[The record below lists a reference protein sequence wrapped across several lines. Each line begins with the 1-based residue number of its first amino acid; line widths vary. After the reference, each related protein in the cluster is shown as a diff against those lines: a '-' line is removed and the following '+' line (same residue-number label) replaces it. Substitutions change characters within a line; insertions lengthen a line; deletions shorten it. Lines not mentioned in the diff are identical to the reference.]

1 MHFLLFSNV
10 NKDPEQKVTNRLEQL
25 ILSRGHSVTRVQEG
39 NEAPE
44 EGIPGEQLASVD
56 VVIVLGGDGT
66 MLRASHAVGAGAV
79 PMIGLNLGTT
89 GFLTE
94 VECSAM
100 EDMVDRLICGDYVV
114 EDRMQLTGMIYR
126 KGDCAAKTDGTVGA
140 SVDAQCGE
148 NNADS
153 QNAEPTRD
161 MQYTGKSGDAQRDA
175 NITTGK
181 CPDRQPDVCFSAL
194 NDVVI
199 IREGVLR
206 LIALKIY
213 VNDVFFDTYEA
224 DGVIIST
231 PTGSTG
237 YNLSAGGPIVSP
249 KTRAT
254 VLTPISPHSLSKKS
268 IVFDAGDRVRIE
280 LEEKRKTQVNEAIV
294 SFDGYKNYEI
304 SVGDQVEVQ
313 ASAVPLHLIRLE
325 ERSFFEVISRKFDRP
340 AG

>member
-1 MHFLLFSNV
+1 
-10 NKDPEQKVTNRLEQL
+10 
-25 ILSRGHSVTRVQEG
+25 
-39 NEAPE
+39 
-44 EGIPGEQLASVD
+44 
-56 VVIVLGGDGT
+56 
-66 MLRASHAVGAGAV
+66 MLRASHAIGAGEV

-100 EDMVDRLICGDYVV
+100 EDMVDRLIRGEYVI
-114 EDRMQLTGMIYR
+114 EERMMLTGEIQR
-126 KGDCAAKTDGTVGA
+126 GAKKDDAAVGEV
-140 SVDAQCGE
+140 S
-148 NNADS
+148 
-153 QNAEPTRD
+153 P
-161 MQYTGKSGDAQRDA
+161 
-175 NITTGK
+175 IT
-181 CPDRQPDVCFSAL
+181 FSAL

-206 LIALKIY
+206 LIALRIY

-249 KTRAT
+249 KTRAI

-268 IVFDAGDRVRIE
+268 IVFDAGDRIRIT
-280 LEEKRKTQVNEAIV
+280 LTEKRKTQVNEAIV

-304 SVGDQVEVQ
+304 SVGDQVEVM
-313 ASAVPLHLIRLE
+313 ASSVPLRLIRLE
-325 ERSFFEVISRKFDRP
+325 QRSFFEVISRKLDRP
-340 AG
+340 AAQQEISNEER

>member
-10 NKDPEQKVTNRLEQL
+10 NKDPDQKVTDRLERL
-25 ILSRGHSVTRVQEG
+25 IRSRGHDVTLLLEG
-39 NEAPE
+39 DESPE
-44 EGIPGEQLASVD
+44 DVIPDETMKSVD

-66 MLRASHAVGAGAV
+66 MLRASHAIGNCTV

-100 EDMVDRLICGDYVV
+100 EDMVDRLIRGDYVV
-114 EDRMQLTGMIYR
+114 EKRMRLTGVIS
-126 KGDCAAKTDGTVGA
+126 KA
-140 SVDAQCGE
+140 GE
-148 NNADS
+148 KL
-153 QNAEPTRD
+153 E
-161 MQYTGKSGDAQRDA
+161 Y
-175 NITTGK
+175 
-181 CPDRQPDVCFSAL
+181 SAL

-206 LIALKIY
+206 LIALRIY

-237 YNLSAGGPIVSP
+237 YNLSAGGPIVAP
-249 KTRAT
+249 GTRAI

-268 IVFDAGDRVRIE
+268 IVFDAGDRIRIS
-280 LEEKRKTQVNEAIV
+280 LVEKRKTQINEGIV

-304 SVGDQVEVQ
+304 SVDDEVEVM
-313 ASAVPLHLIRLE
+313 ASDIPLHLIRLE
-325 ERSFFEVISRKFDRP
+325 QRSFYEVISKKLDRP
-340 AG
+340 IHPPEA

>member
-10 NKDPEQKVTNRLEQL
+10 NKDPDQKVTERLERL
-25 ILSRGHSVTRVQEG
+25 ILERGHAVTKVLEG
-39 NEAPE
+39 DEAPE
-44 EGIPGEQLASVD
+44 EGIPLDTLAPID

-66 MLRASHAVGAGAV
+66 MLRASHAIGAGEV

-100 EDMVDRLICGDYVV
+100 EDMVDRLIRGEYEV
-114 EDRMQLTGMIYR
+114 EERMMLTGRIR
-126 KGDCAAKTDGTVGA
+126 KEGQESEAPV
-140 SVDAQCGE
+140 S
-148 NNADS
+148 
-153 QNAEPTRD
+153 
-161 MQYTGKSGDAQRDA
+161 
-175 NITTGK
+175 
-181 CPDRQPDVCFSAL
+181 FSAL

-206 LIALKIY
+206 LIALRIY

-249 KTRAT
+249 KTRAI

-268 IVFDAGDRVRIE
+268 IVFDAGDRIRIT
-280 LEEKRKTQVNEAIV
+280 LTEKRKTQVNEGIV

-304 SVGDQVEVQ
+304 SVGDQVEVM
-313 ASAVPLHLIRLE
+313 SSSVPLRLIRLE
-325 ERSFFEVISRKFDRP
+325 QRSFFEVISRKLDRP
-340 AG
+340 AVQQEISNEER

>member
-10 NKDPEQKVTNRLEQL
+10 NKDPDQKVTDRLEQV
-25 ILSRGHSVTRVQEG
+25 ILSRGHEATIIREG
-39 NEAPE
+39 DEAPE
-44 EGIPGEQLASVD
+44 EGIPAEKLEAID

-66 MLRASHAVGAGAV
+66 MLRASHAIGASPV

-100 EDMVDRLICGDYVV
+100 EDMVDRLISGDYVI
-114 EDRMQLTGMIYR
+114 EERMQLS
-126 KGDCAAKTDGTVGA
+126 GTIK
-140 SVDAQCGE
+140 
-148 NNADS
+148 
-153 QNAEPTRD
+153 
-161 MQYTGKSGDAQRDA
+161 KSGTADA
-175 NITTGK
+175 
-181 CPDRQPDVCFSAL
+181 DRINFSAL

-206 LIALKIY
+206 LIALRIY

-249 KTRAT
+249 KTRAI

-268 IVFDAGDRVRIE
+268 IVFDADDRIRIS
-280 LEEKRKTQVNEAIV
+280 LVEKRKTQVNEAIV
-294 SFDGYKNYEI
+294 SFDGYMNYEI
-304 SVGDQVEVQ
+304 SVEDQVDVVT
-313 ASAVPLHLIRLE
+313 SDVPLHLIRLE
-325 ERSFFEVISRKFDRP
+325 ERSFYEVISRKLDCP
-340 AG
+340 TYSG